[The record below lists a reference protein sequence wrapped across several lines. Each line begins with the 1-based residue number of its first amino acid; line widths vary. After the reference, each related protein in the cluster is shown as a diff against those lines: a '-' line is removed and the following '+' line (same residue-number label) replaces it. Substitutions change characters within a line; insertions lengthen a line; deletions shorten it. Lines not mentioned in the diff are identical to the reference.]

1 MFPPTRRADSMS
13 ASTRREGLDIDFK
26 VVQLRIVKEL
36 REFAWFGHFVVSKNI
51 WEVPRLVWI
60 ICSPQTS
67 FAWTTES
74 ALEKH
79 KESAESTS
87 LTANYYVE
95 IGTH

>member
-1 MFPPTRRADSMS
+1 MG

-26 VVQLRIVKEL
+26 VVQVRIVKEL
-36 REFAWFGHFVVSKNI
+36 REFAWFGHFVVSKKI
-51 WEVPRLVWI
+51 WEEPRLVWI

-67 FAWTTES
+67 LAWTTES

-87 LTANYYVE
+87 LTANTFVE
-95 IGTH
+95 MDTH